1 MENEVIRRKK
11 YRSCYKLQLGQK
23 YYHLSALLRATISIC
38 DRIFSEPNIT
48 LPSNKVIDKSFS
60 LFLSIKQCP
69 YPRIYSQRHY
79 NRIFVIM
86 RISVEGNM
94 GAGKSTFLKYFEEE
108 SKIKLPQLKL
118 DFSQEPVSEWSS
130 LGSGK
135 EDLLKPGIYR

>member
-1 MENEVIRRKK
+1 MENKVIRRKK

-108 SKIKLPQLKL
+108 SKIKLPHLKL